1 MRPFGRSVPL
11 TPSEQP
17 LTLRHSHKVAIDTMA
32 YRFAVALLI
41 ALLAACE
48 TEFDP
53 QTGETQTRLT
63 LPSTQANAAAQ
74 QERWRRCVAFR
85 SESFCERNVSGGRP
99 PGASGGLWGDEN
111 DYPEYSRRDP

>member
-17 LTLRHSHKVAIDTMA
+17 LTLRNSHKVAIDTMA

-53 QTGETQTRLT
+53 RTGETQTRLT

-85 SESFCERNVSGGRP
+85 SESFCERNVPGGRP
-99 PGASGGLWGDEN
+99 PSASGGLWGDEN